1 MFKEALIGMYQ
12 LSNDI
17 PFTFITC
24 DIDQFLLY
32 GNTTQ
37 GIQYKI
43 FLVFVSLI
51 YLLFTEKIFLHIINK
66 LWIHVL
72 DNDIRKYSENLENIS
87 SLFFTFLV
95 HMMFALIKWILKGKY
110 RSFSCLAIVSIIM
123 YNILYSV
130 LKEYSIYVST
140 YIYGFSS
147 LEIYGHLHYWTARIK
162 SLGITKN
169 VC

>member
-66 LWIHVL
+66 I
-72 DNDIRKYSENLENIS
+72 SENLENIS